1 MTRIAPLQKH
11 AYSLGGELLCSR
23 RRAAQCF
30 CTGLSSPDAEKLSE
44 RNMVKRLLQL
54 LDREQRGLHEAAYLL
69 GFFALLSQLLGFLRD
84 RLLAA
89 EFGAGAALD
98 VYYAAFRV
106 PDFIF
111 IVSASAVSLSVIIPF
126 LSRKMAEGKDA
137 ARAFLDSIFTAFFL
151 CIIAVSV
158 AAFFAAPFLAVT
170 LFPGFSEGAQTD
182 TALLMRIMLL
192 QPILLGLSN
201 LFASVTQLSRRFLIY
216 AVSPLLYNAG
226 IIAGILF
233 LYPVLGISGLA
244 WGVVLGALLHFLIQ
258 IPAIMRQGFLP
269 WFMLR
274 LRFSEL
280 REVLALSLPRTLA
293 LSAQNISVLAL
304 TALGSLFGV
313 GSIAVFNFA
322 WNLQSV
328 PLAIVGASYSL
339 AAFPTLAGLWSAGA
353 REKFLETVSASVRH
367 ILFWSLPA
375 LVLFIVLRAQ
385 IVRTVL
391 GAGAFDWADT
401 RLTAAAVALFAVSVA
416 AQSLSLLF
424 TRAYYA
430 AGKTKVPVV
439 VSLFGAAF
447 IIGFSF
453 LFVRW
458 FAEASLLR
466 YFIESLLRVS
476 DIAGTEVLM
485 LPLAYS
491 LGVSGSAIAFWL
503 LYERQFARMPTALR
517 SFWQSFAASVIMG
530 FVAYLLLNVFDDVF
544 ALQTALGI
552 FSQGLLAGLGGIAV
566 GATVLYFL
574 GSQEIREVWRTLH
587 HKIWKAKVIGPDP
600 TDTAF

>member
-1 MTRIAPLQKH
+1 MVRRI
-11 AYSLGGELLCSR
+11 
-23 RRAAQCF
+23 
-30 CTGLSSPDAEKLSE
+30 
-44 RNMVKRLLQL
+44 LQL
-54 LDREQRGLHEAAYLL
+54 FDREISGLHEAAYLL

-84 RLLAA
+84 RLLAG

-98 VYYAAFRV
+98 AYYAAFRI

-111 IVSASAVSLSVIIPF
+111 IVGASAVSLSVLIPF
-126 LSRKMAEGKDA
+126 LSRKMEEGKEE

-151 CIIAVSV
+151 CIIAVS
-158 AAFFAAPFLAVT
+158 AGAFFAAPFLAHF
-170 LFPGFSEGAQTD
+170 LFPGFSERIQAD

-201 LFASVTQLSRRFLIY
+201 LFASVTQLSRRFLVY

-233 LYPVLGISGLA
+233 VYPKFGVAGLA
-244 WGVVLGALLHFLIQ
+244 WGVALGSFLHLLVQVPVI
-258 IPAIMRQGFLP
+258 ARQGLLP
-269 WFMLR
+269 GFTLR

-293 LSAQNISVLAL
+293 LSAQNIAVLVL
-304 TALGSLFGV
+304 TAFGSFLGA
-313 GSIAVFNFA
+313 GSVAVFNLA

-339 AAFPTLAGLWSAGA
+339 AAFPTLAGLWSSGA
-353 REKFLETVSASVRH
+353 RKKFLETVSASVRH

-375 LVLFIVLRAQ
+375 FVLFVVLRAQ

-401 RLTAAAVALFAVSVA
+401 RLTAAALALFAVSVA
-416 AQSLSLLF
+416 AQSLALLF

-430 AGKTKVPVV
+430 AGRTKVPVG
-439 VSLFGAAF
+439 VSVLGAAF
-447 IIGFSF
+447 IVGLSF
-453 LFVRW
+453 LLAKM
-458 FAEASLLR
+458 FAAVPVSR

-476 DIAGTEVLM
+476 DISGMSVLI

-491 LGVSGSAIAFWL
+491 LGVLGSAVAFWL
-503 LYERQFARMPTALR
+503 LYERQFTRMPAALR
-517 SFWQSFAASVIMG
+517 TLGQSFASSVIMG
-530 FVAYLLLNVFDDVF
+530 FVAYLLLNVFDDIF
-544 ALQTALGI
+544 NLETALGV
-552 FSQGLLAGLGGIAV
+552 FSQGLFAGLGGIVA
-566 GATVLYFL
+566 GIAVLYSL
-574 GSQEIREVWRTLH
+574 GNQEIREVWRTFH
-587 HKIWKAKVIGPDP
+587 HKIWKARFIGPDP
-600 TDTAF
+600 TETTF